1 MAIKAMFA
9 GIVMVAGIV
18 LAAGIDLQ
26 QGSLESSTAL
36 TGSRAEVMEMRKEL
50 TQLKATMA
58 GMTLAEAD
66 TRKAQADTVE
76 TDFCT
81 KLNAC
86 EDHKAAMTWVHIL
99 RKKFHFTFEAHEPEI
114 WAAEKA
120 AEKAAYFA
128 KHGKHRVERS
138 INDDDDD
145 MYG

>member
-86 EDHKAAMTWVHIL
+86 EDHKAAMKWVHML
-99 RKKFHFTFEAHEPEI
+99 RKKFHYDFKQLEPEK
-114 WAAEKA
+114 WEKAQAAEKA
-120 AEKAAYFA
+120 ADHAMYGAPPE
-128 KHGKHRVERS
+128 G
-138 INDDDDD
+138 DDDDYYD
-145 MYG
+145 DYAF